1 MSLIHKQMAW
11 GGIVGITLLG
21 CIAGCS
27 LKEEPVPLPPV
38 PQTHE
43 EAAPA
48 PAPQAKEEA
57 APAGKPE
64 TTQVGTA
71 SWYGP
76 GFHGQETA
84 SGETFDQHALTAA
97 HRTLPL
103 GTEATVT
110 NLETGQS
117 VTVKINDRGP
127 YVQGRQLDLSQA
139 AAQQIGLTKKG
150 VAKVKIE
157 TKRPRS
163 RRRPL
168 RRAPAQHMSA
178 RPSAGAQSGIS
189 LAIFSHDVLT
199 YHWLGAEGDLSTG
212 IDAQPQ
218 SHFARH
224 QRWERIQRAELLD
237 QYRVAGSAR
246 CLSPGGRV
254 L

>member
-1 MSLIHKQMAW
+1 MSFMHKQMAW

-27 LKEEPVPLPPV
+27 LKKEPVPLPPV
-38 PQTHE
+38 PQVHE
-43 EAAPA
+43 KAAPA

-76 GFHGQETA
+76 GFQGQETA

-117 VTVKINDRGP
+117 VTVTITDRGP

-139 AAQQIGLTKKG
+139 AAKQIGLTKKG

-157 TKRPRS
+157 TKKPRPRRQP
-163 RRRPL
+163 RRSDHRPV
-168 RRAPAQHMSA
+168 Q
-178 RPSAGAQSGIS
+178 
-189 LAIFSHDVLT
+189 
-199 YHWLGAEGDLSTG
+199 E
-212 IDAQPQ
+212 
-218 SHFARH
+218 
-224 QRWERIQRAELLD
+224 
-237 QYRVAGSAR
+237 
-246 CLSPGGRV
+246 
-254 L
+254 

>member
-1 MSLIHKQMAW
+1 MSFIHKQTAW

-27 LKEEPVPLPPV
+27 LKEEPMPLPPL
-38 PQTHE
+38 PQARE
-43 EAAPA
+43 KAAPQA
-48 PAPQAKEEA
+48 HEKAALTPAPQAKEDA

-64 TTQVGTA
+64 ITQVGTA

-76 GFHGQETA
+76 GFQGQETA

-103 GTEATVT
+103 GTEAKVT

-117 VTVKINDRGP
+117 VTVTITDRGP

-139 AAQQIGLTKKG
+139 AAKQIGLTKQG

-168 RRAPAQHMSA
+168 RRVPAQHKS
-178 RPSAGAQSGIS
+178 
-189 LAIFSHDVLT
+189 D
-199 YHWLGAEGDLSTG
+199 ST
-212 IDAQPQ
+212 Q
-218 SHFARH
+218 
-224 QRWERIQRAELLD
+224 
-237 QYRVAGSAR
+237 
-246 CLSPGGRV
+246 
-254 L
+254 